1 MNATEWHS
9 ACERVRALDRQ
20 LDELVAQTDA
30 EPVLAAIEATCTE
43 RRQLLTSLFP
53 VPEGVPAEA
62 VRRFIDTEQQASEA
76 LQARVGE
83 ARDAIG
89 ERLRGLMR
97 GAQARR
103 AYAGR

>member
-1 MNATEWHS
+1 MNAAEWHG
-9 ACERVRALDRQ
+9 ACERVRALDRR
-20 LDELVAQTDA
+20 LDELMTQTDA
-30 EPVLAAIEATCTE
+30 EPALAAIEAACSE

-53 VPEGVPAEA
+53 VPAGVPAEA

-76 LQARVGE
+76 LQARIGG